1 MQKKSSERKAASA
14 VTPEDIRRESEPN
27 PLADLY
33 QIDSDSTPAERKA
46 VYLIL
51 RLLDNIE
58 EYYELRGQL
67 QDVVAADRGA
77 EIKIIELL
85 NALIN
90 GLRVEE
96 SILGRVD
103 IIP

>member
-1 MQKKSSERKAASA
+1 
-14 VTPEDIRRESEPN
+14 
-27 PLADLY
+27 
-33 QIDSDSTPAERKA
+33 
-46 VYLIL
+46 
-51 RLLDNIE
+51 
-58 EYYELRGQL
+58 
-67 QDVVAADRGA
+67 VVAADRGA